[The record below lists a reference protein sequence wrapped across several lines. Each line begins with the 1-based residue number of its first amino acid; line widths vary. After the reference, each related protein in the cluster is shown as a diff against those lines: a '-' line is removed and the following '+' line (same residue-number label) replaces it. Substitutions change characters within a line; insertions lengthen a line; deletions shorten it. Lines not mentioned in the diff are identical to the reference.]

1 MHSGGGDLVQSGG
14 LAVKLAG
21 AAVAAPTF
29 GPAIITAFGID
40 IPIVALVLSVIGLVL
55 ARFIAPPP
63 LRKLTFN
70 QEVALTALLLI
81 ILFLIVTGEFPIV
94 GAGRPIGAGMA
105 VMWGIGLGF
114 SGMLAIEFFG
124 NRAVAMLK
132 AALGKTP
139 GDAE

>member
-29 GPAIITAFGID
+29 GPAIITAFGIN

-63 LRKLTFN
+63 LRKLTFR
-70 QEVALTALLLI
+70 QEAALTALLLI
-81 ILFLIVTGEFPIV
+81 ILFLIVTGEFPLI
-94 GAGRPIGAGMA
+94 GDGQPIGAGMA

-114 SGMLAIEFFG
+114 SGLLAIEFFG

-132 AALGKTP
+132 AALGKAP
-139 GDAE
+139 GEAE